1 MSFLVIGDIH
11 LKTANLIEI
20 EQVFQEII
28 NVAKERNDYDA
39 IIFLGDIFDKHEMIH
54 NEVLTSATNFFYQIS
69 NIKPIYILIGN
80 HDRPNNSTF
89 LNNKHHLNALKYW
102 KNTYII
108 DDVLSQEING
118 KNFVFVPYVPPGRF
132 LEAIQTKDINLNDIT
147 CIFAHQEFKG
157 SELSP
162 GIKSEN
168 GDVWNNNTYIVS
180 GHIHEYNKLNEY
192 ILYVGTPIQ
201 QTYAEKSDKTIS
213 MIKFENDS
221 RSCKINEDSRSCKIN
236 EERIYLNIPRKIEI
250 KLTCKELLNTKFDE
264 NIKCRVIITG
274 NQSELK
280 SISDIV
286 KEIKKENKNI
296 IFKYNIIN
304 EKNNLEFGSLTEFQ
318 KYSYLDKLKKNI
330 ENKDYL
336 IWCMN
341 TL

>member
-11 LKTANLIEI
+11 LKTGNLIEI

-28 NVAKERNDYDA
+28 KVSKERNDYDA

-54 NEVLTSATNFFYQIS
+54 IEVLTTATNFFYELS

-108 DDVLSQEING
+108 DDILIQEIKG
-118 KNFVFVPYVPPGRF
+118 KKFVFVPYVPPGRF
-132 LEAIQTKDINLNDIT
+132 LEALQTKDINLNDVT

-168 GDVWNNNTYIVS
+168 GDIWNNNTYIVS

-192 ILYVGTPIQ
+192 ILYIGTPIQ
-201 QTYAEKSDKTIS
+201 QTYGEKTNKTIS
-213 MIKFENDS
+213 MITFCDDLNVES
-221 RSCKINEDSRSCKIN
+221 RSCKMN
-236 EERIYLNIPRKIEI
+236 EERICLCIPRKIEI
-250 KLTCKELLNTKFDE
+250 NLTCKELLNTKFE
-264 NIKCRVIITG
+264 EGIKCRVILTG

-296 IFKYNIIN
+296 IFKYNITN
-304 EKNNLEFGSLTEFQ
+304 ERNNSDSLTETLQGFQ